1 MSNPFNKLK
10 VHRDEEEDHTTSSTQ
25 KVQKKEEPVK
35 KTKQRPPEQKEV
47 KEEHDDHGFEEV
59 GKTQTKKQRYNN
71 DDSNVDTSKP
81 SAKTENP
88 RHHKK
93 YEGAVRV
100 GSNQRAF
107 DRHSGTGRGKE
118 VKKEGAGGKGTWGNQ
133 EKSAPREIYDN
144 YDNSDYYFNKVLN
157 PKKTKEEDV
166 IVEEPVKEE
175 VKVEE
180 PVKEEVA
187 FDDAKDKKGK
197 KKPIINPEEDEKNK
211 LVIPENAIS
220 YSEWKEQNKRTA
232 PVAKEVKVEVNLE
245 KVVRN
250 NQDEVIGIQGKQ
262 KAQPKKKEKPVE
274 KSVAVEVKYDD
285 GQREKKNYNQKGGNK
300 GFKFTKDEFPELK

>member
-10 VHRDEEEDHTTSSTQ
+10 VQREEDEDHTNTSTQ
-25 KVQKKEEPVK
+25 KVQKKEEPAK
-35 KTKQRPPEQKEV
+35 KTKQRPPEQKEI
-47 KEEHDDHGFEEV
+47 KEEQDDHGFEEV
-59 GKTQTKKQRYNN
+59 GKTQTKKQRYN
-71 DDSNVDTSKP
+71 DESNVDSIKP
-81 SAKTENP
+81 SAKVDNP

-107 DRHSGTGRGKE
+107 DKHSGTGRGKE

-157 PKKTKEEDV
+157 PKKAKEEEV
-166 IVEEPVKEE
+166 IAEEPVKEE

-197 KKPIINPEEDEKNK
+197 KKPVINPEEDEKNK
-211 LVIPENAIS
+211 LVIPENAMS
-220 YSEWKEQNKRTA
+220 YAEWKEQNKRTA

-250 NQDEVIGIQGKQ
+250 NQDEVIGIQGKN

-274 KSVAVEVKYDD
+274 KTVAVEVKYDD

-300 GFKFTKDEFPELK
+300 GFKFTKDDFPELK